1 MTVFTLF
8 HVIRTVFCIPFPSSS
23 PANGNYYSNFDAVD
37 DSENGQHNATDAD
50 IERTIEKP
58 QTMQDVMKDV
68 IVYVEYRSDTEN
80 RTIGIKDYIAKL
92 GAKVNDRLLR

>member
-1 MTVFTLF
+1 MSAFT
-8 HVIRTVFCIPFPSSS
+8 PSSS
-23 PANGNYYSNFDAVD
+23 PANGNYYSTFDAPGD
-37 DSENGQHNATDAD
+37 AENSHHNGTDAD
-50 IERTIEKP
+50 IERSIEKP
-58 QTMQDVMKDV
+58 QTIQEVMNDV